1 MTRGMKNTALLLVL
15 VFTAC
20 VKNPI
25 ITKDGAL
32 PAGPK
37 PSEATLVIAQSF
49 TYPAINVI
57 DDTGKIVA
65 QVGPRQHTVVGVP
78 AGPIKLAAFPGTDT
92 GRGDR
97 VVGTVEAGKVYY
109 LAVGFRMGGI
119 TFQGISERVS
129 KEDWATRKT
138 YVTDLAPVTMDAA
151 RVGEVEAALGEGRA
165 GIFKEIDGE
174 VSGWNAEELK
184 ARAIEPADGDPAP

>member
-1 MTRGMKNTALLLVL
+1 MTRVMKKLGLLLL
-15 VFTAC
+15 SLCAC

-25 ITKDGAL
+25 ITKDGAA
-32 PAGPK
+32 PAAPK

-49 TYPAINVI
+49 TYPAINVV
-57 DDTGKIVA
+57 DDTGKVVA

-78 AGPIKLAAFPGTDT
+78 AGPIKLAAFPGTRHDM
-92 GRGDR
+92 GDR
-97 VVGTVEAGKVYY
+97 VIGTVEAGKVYY

-119 TFQGISERVS
+119 TMQAISERLS

-138 YVTDLAPVTMDAA
+138 YVTDLAPVTMDSA

-165 GIFKEIDGE
+165 NIFKEIDEE
-174 VSGWNAEELK
+174 VKGWKEDELK
-184 ARAIEPADGDPAP
+184 ARAIEPGDGDAAP